1 MELFN
6 NMLVTHT
13 KPHLRAAKA
22 DEQLWQDVL
31 KLILLNRLGQKQ
43 NSVVQF
49 DWYGCDHT
57 D

>member
-43 NSVVQF
+43 DSVVQF